1 MKPRRSGAGGYF
13 LYKRQRFTNI
23 YELGAL
29 QGWPRS
35 WVDALLQVE
44 SRSKVG
50 QAFGD
55 GMSLNVL
62 MRLLPR
68 ALASAGLLKGEF
80 KDVWEAI
87 PARGPLPGTMYER
100 TNPVN
105 PKFQAVWI

>member
-1 MKPRRSGAGGYF
+1 MRPRRSGTGGYY

-23 YELGAL
+23 YELGGL

-44 SRSKVG
+44 SKSKVG

-55 GMSLNVL
+55 AMSLNVL
-62 MRLLPR
+62 MRILPR
-68 ALASAGLLKGEF
+68 ALAAAGLLTGEF

-87 PARGPLPGTMYER
+87 PARGVLQGNMYER
-100 TNPVN
+100 EYPVN
-105 PKFQAVWI
+105 RKFQKVWI